1 MQDCI
6 STESLRRIKVL
17 GDRGAT
23 WYFSKDRRKSDRES
37 IENYA
42 GAIKRLPPRVVD
54 LMEPELNDI
63 DDLIGKVL
71 SGEATPDEIRY
82 VDSWRKA
89 SRDNARYYD
98 DLKLIFSKAASNQV
112 KIDFDADEAWKK
124 VQSKLVKTKT
134 INWQPL
140 RIAAGIVLVVVAGIF
155 AYRSFNKSPQTMAIV
170 SDNKVVRDTLPDGS
184 TAVLNKRSSIE
195 FEYNPR
201 EKTRKVKLKGE
212 GFFEVKHEESKP
224 FVIQADEALVRD
236 IGTAF
241 NIRSYPD
248 KDSVE
253 VVVQSGVVQFYTL
266 NDPGMMLMAGE
277 TGYYSKSTKTF
288 SKLTKADTNV
298 LAYKTRVFAF
308 HATDL
313 RSAIEQI
320 NEVYDSKIKL
330 ANDIIANCQV
340 TVTFRNNELDEIVDI
355 LAETMNL
362 TIERTDQNEI
372 ILNGQKCQ

>member
-1 MQDCI
+1 MNN
-6 STESLRRIKVL
+6 EK
-17 GDRGAT
+17 
-23 WYFSKDRRKSDRES
+23 F
-37 IENYA
+37 
-42 GAIKRLPPRVVD
+42 
-54 LMEPELNDI
+54 DI

-71 SGEATPDEIRY
+71 SVEATLHEARE
-82 VDSWRKA
+82 VEAWRSA
-89 SRDNARYYD
+89 SAKNEKYYA
-98 DLKLIFSKAASNQV
+98 DLELIFSKAASNQV

-124 VQSKLVKTKT
+124 VQRKLIKTKT

-140 RIAAGIVLVVVAGIF
+140 RMAAGIVLLTAAGIF
-155 AYRSFNKSPQTMAIV
+155 GYRFVKQEKIQTLTLSAQ
-170 SDNKVVRDTLPDGS
+170 NKVVHDTLPDGS
-184 TAVLNKRSSIE
+184 TAVLNKQSSIE

-212 GFFEVKHEESKP
+212 GFFEVKHEETKP

-241 NIRSYPD
+241 NIKSYPD
-248 KDSVE
+248 KDTVE
-253 VVVQSGVVQFYTL
+253 VVVESGVVQFYTL
-266 NDPGMMLMAGE
+266 SDPGMTISAGE
-277 TGYYSKSTKTF
+277 TGFYSKSTKTF
-288 SKLTKADTNV
+288 SKLAKADTNV

-313 RSAIEQI
+313 RSAIERI

-340 TVTFRNNELDEIVDI
+340 TVTFRNNELDEIVEI
-355 LAETMNL
+355 LAETMGL

>member
-1 MQDCI
+1 MN
-6 STESLRRIKVL
+6 SEK
-17 GDRGAT
+17 
-23 WYFSKDRRKSDRES
+23 Y
-37 IENYA
+37 
-42 GAIKRLPPRVVD
+42 
-54 LMEPELNDI
+54 DI

-71 SGEATPDEIRY
+71 SNEATAEEIRE
-82 VDSWRKA
+82 VETWRLA
-89 SRDNARYYD
+89 SEENRKYFSDME
-98 DLKLIFSKAASNQV
+98 LIFSRAASNQV
-112 KIDFDADEAWKK
+112 KIDFDADQAWRK
-124 VQSKLVKTKT
+124 VQRKLVKTKT
-134 INWQPL
+134 IDWQPL
-140 RIAAGIVLVVVAGIF
+140 RIAAGIVFVVIAGIF
-155 AYRSFNKSPQTMAIV
+155 AYRSFNKAPQTMAIV
-170 SDNKVVRDTLPDGS
+170 SDNKVVHDTLPDGS

-201 EKTRKVKLKGE
+201 ERTRKVKLKGE

-253 VVVQSGVVQFYTL
+253 VIVQSGVVQFYTL
-266 NDPGMMLMAGE
+266 SDPGMMLMAGE
-277 TGYYSKSTKTF
+277 TGYYSKSTKKF
-288 SKLTKADTNV
+288 SKLAKADTNV
-298 LAYKTRVFAF
+298 LAYKTRVFSF

-340 TVTFRNNELDEIVDI
+340 TVTFRNNELDEIVEI
-355 LAETMNL
+355 LAETMGL

-372 ILNGQKCQ
+372 ILNGQRCQ

>member
-1 MQDCI
+1 M
-6 STESLRRIKVL
+6 SS
-17 GDRGAT
+17 
-23 WYFSKDRRKSDRES
+23 
-37 IENYA
+37 
-42 GAIKRLPPRVVD
+42 
-54 LMEPELNDI
+54 ELNDI

-71 SGEATPDEIRY
+71 SYEATPEEVRE
-82 VDSWRKA
+82 VESWRDA
-89 SRDNARYYD
+89 SPENQKYFADMQ
-98 DLKLIFSKAASNQV
+98 LIFAKAASNQV
-112 KIDFDADEAWKK
+112 KIDFDADEAWRK
-124 VQSKLVKTKT
+124 VQRKLVKTRR

-140 RIAAGIVLVVVAGIF
+140 RMAAGIVLVVTAGIF
-155 AYRSFNKSPQTMAIV
+155 AWKSFNKPTQTMAIV
-170 SDNKVVRDTLPDGS
+170 SDNKVVQDTLPDGS

-212 GFFEVKHEESKP
+212 GYFEVKHEETKP

-241 NIRSYPD
+241 NIKSYPD
-248 KDSVE
+248 KDTVE
-253 VVVQSGVVQFYTL
+253 VVVESGVVQFYTL
-266 NDPGMMLMAGE
+266 SDPGMMISAGE
-277 TGYYSKSTKTF
+277 TGFYSKRTKTF
-288 SKLTKADTNV
+288 SKLAKADTNV
-298 LAYKTRVFAF
+298 LAYKTRVFSF

-340 TVTFRNNELDEIVDI
+340 TVTFRNNELDEIVEI
-355 LAETMNL
+355 LAETMGL